1 MFSAA
6 VCRQVTKL
14 TTVAML
20 RWQVRIPFSM
30 YDDIRPLDGHTAP
43 HHPTDSLHKKKNPG
57 MGEISK
63 CGGGSIWCLSNLPG
77 SISVRDVVENLM
89 CEDPDE
95 HCTVVDRM
103 LGMEK
108 VLVRTVSHG
117 EPTLPEEWV
126 RNHGTYLRRYILRS
140 TPEAR
145 RSNVVLVHCI
155 AEHPPTLH
163 DAVTNLEV
171 MGFPIDN
178 VDTVFTAKPKVG
190 SKAKRDVHVFYVRM
204 KSTHAALALVHDG
217 VSSLRP
223 WCDALYCAETDMYLH
238 VLQVAREEWYTK
250 KVKVAW
256 SEWRVRKGAV
266 SFGKELRH
274 FRGHA
279 KSAGK
284 EPWCVPEKVCGGG
297 GAHMEE
303 CVKGPSPLFNTR
315 SFCDVGHYSHL
326 AAAASLA
333 SDLHY
338 QLSMA
343 ALAPLGPL
351 PPAHYPDM
359 FYPQQQQQL
368 PPLVQFGVPQQAQQQ
383 MVPLLVPEWD
393 LVDGMCKQPCKKVRE
408 ESPKR
413 PASDVKLQW
422 TQSMPAA
429 TTHDVVPDFKDRV
442 FCHSEERARDDKEA
456 TLGSRSSAGSEGV
469 SDSVGLELESTGDEA
484 ESTPE
489 STPAPE
495 STALTRT
502 YCNQAAQTLN
512 CIVMKIAPVNA

>member
-1 MFSAA
+1 MSKSGKF
-6 VCRQVTKL
+6 
-14 TTVAML
+14 VA
-20 RWQVRIPFSM
+20 
-30 YDDIRPLDGHTAP
+30 
-43 HHPTDSLHKKKNPG
+43 NPK
-57 MGEISK
+57 S
-63 CGGGSIWCLSNLPG
+63 SIWCLSNLPG

-117 EPTLPEEWV
+117 EPTLPAEWV
-126 RNHGTYLRRYILRS
+126 RNHGTYLRRYIIRS
-140 TPEAR
+140 TPEVR

-163 DAVTNLEV
+163 ETLTNLEV
-171 MGFPIDN
+171 MGFPIDK
-178 VDTVFTAKPKVG
+178 VDSIFTTRPKSTRPRG
-190 SKAKRDVHVFYVRM
+190 DVHLFYVRM
-204 KSTHAALALVHDG
+204 TSTTAALSLVPTTNP
-217 VSSLRP
+217 LMPR
-223 WCDALYCAETDMYLH
+223 WDAAYCVETDTYLH
-238 VLQVAREEWYTK
+238 VLQVGRKVDEAPQDGQRWMVASSSRTFRDEVLRYRGQSRRVPTACPKEEDYSSNTS
-250 KVKVAW
+250 VSEEPVRRVADEVPSMTH
-256 SEWRVRKGAV
+256 SEGQQEDSVDD
-266 SFGKELRH
+266 L
-274 FRGHA
+274 
-279 KSAGK
+279 
-284 EPWCVPEKVCGGG
+284 PP
-297 GAHMEE
+297 
-303 CVKGPSPLFNTR
+303 PLLG
-315 SFCDVGHYSHL
+315 CDVGLSHL

-456 TLGSRSSAGSEGV
+456 TLGSQSSAGSEGV

-484 ESTPE
+484 EPAPESTPASAPAPE
-489 STPAPE
+489 PTPAPE
-495 STALTRT
+495 STALKTRT
-502 YCNQAAQTLN
+502 YCNQATQTLN
-512 CIVMKIAPVNA
+512 CIVITDSLE